1 MRQREM
7 RLPGCRDIEL
17 HARAWLP
24 DLEPR
29 RVVVVS
35 HGLGEHSG
43 RYEPLASRLVAAGC
57 AVYAVDHRG
66 HGRSGGAARANIDRF
81 DYVVSD
87 LGTFIGRAQR
97 EHPGT
102 PTILFGHSM
111 GGLIALDCALRNPRV
126 LAGLV
131 LSAPALAPGEAVPR
145 FRRAVAGLLS
155 RVAPNAGVLAIDASA
170 VSRDAAVVRAYEQD
184 PLVFHGSIP
193 ARTAVEL
200 LQAMESVAARVQQLR
215 LPLLV
220 QHGTADRLVPLAGV
234 QPVYQRLGDPKLRT
248 LRIYEGLYHEI
259 YNEPERERVI
269 GDLLRWMDAVH
280 Q

>member
-1 MRQREM
+1 MRRREL
-7 RLPGCRDIEL
+7 RLPGCREIEL

-24 DLEPR
+24 DGEPR
-29 RVVVVS
+29 RVVVLS

-43 RYEPLASRLVAAGC
+43 RYEALATRLVEDGC

-66 HGRSGGAARANIDRF
+66 HGRSGGAAPANIDRF

-102 PTILFGHSM
+102 PTVLVGHSM
-111 GGLIALDCALRNPRV
+111 GGLVALACALRNPRV
-126 LAGLV
+126 LVGLV

-145 FRRAVAGLLS
+145 LKRTVAGLLS
-155 RVAPNAGVLAIDASA
+155 RVAPNAGALAIDASA
-170 VSRDAAVVRAYEQD
+170 VSRDAAVRRAYEQD
-184 PLVFHGSIP
+184 PLVFHGSVP

-200 LQAMESVAARVQQLR
+200 LKAMEDVAERVQQLS

-234 QPVYQRLGDPKLRT
+234 QPIYRRLGDPKRRALRT
-248 LRIYEGLYHEI
+248 YEGLFHEI

-269 GDLLRWMDAVH
+269 ADLLGWLAAVAP
-280 Q
+280 